1 MVKQNINTSKIQSTF
16 FKPGIDV
23 AFLAAGLAARE
34 LRQASAGEA
43 REDLLSAKTIAA
55 AAVKIKASTSQH
67 CRSGW
72 GDWARC
78 NAPDGVGGAPH
89 SFVQLGIGAH
99 ALD

>member
-55 AAVKIKASTSQH
+55 AAVKIKALTSQH
-67 CRSGW
+67 CGSGC
-72 GDWARC
+72 C